1 MYPPYIIHA
10 CVCKCVCIQTA
21 LGRLELSMT
30 TKSLIYLQ
38 RTEWNV
44 WHGHIRSNNSLTL
57 AITRVHTR
65 NFIFLFTFCLRS
77 MFCVPCCLYLWIVHF
92 WFGCPFAFLYCLF
105 NVSMT
110 LSYSIKLA
118 EISEH
123 FLVRTRSWDIYL
135 HGRDLGTFLSTDDI
149 LGHFLVRTRSWDIS
163 LHGRDLATF
172 LSTDE
177 ILEHFLV
184 RRDLGTFLC
193 MDEIL
198 GHLLVRTRSWNISLH
213 GRDLGTFLST
223 DEILEH
229 FFAWTISWDIS

>member
-30 TKSLIYLQ
+30 TNSLIYLQ

-57 AITRVHTR
+57 AITRVHIR

-92 WFGCPFAFLYCLF
+92 WFGCPFVFLYCLF

-123 FLVRTRSWDIYL
+123 FLVRTRSWDI
-135 HGRDLGTFLSTDDI
+135 
-149 LGHFLVRTRSWDIS
+149 S
-163 LHGRDLATF
+163 LHGRDF
-172 LSTDE
+172 
-177 ILEHFLV
+177 
-184 RRDLGTFLC
+184 
-193 MDEIL
+193 
-198 GHLLVRTRSWNISLH
+198 
-213 GRDLGTFLST
+213 GTFLST
-223 DEILEH
+223 DEILGH
-229 FFAWTISWDIS
+229 FIAWTIFRDIS